1 MFPTPFRLL
10 CAIVFA
16 CYFCSLQN
24 AFAQNSL
31 PNLGSFSPTNP
42 IILPELDLQ
51 KLQKEDFAK
60 EFDVR
65 FAAPIECDFSIEKNG
80 EWSETDDG
88 LRTWTFA
95 LSSKSAYGMSF
106 LLQNFYLPEDAKLYV
121 FSPDKK
127 QYLATLSS
135 KNNSNNNAVLTDFL
149 KSETAI
155 FYFTQPKSSKEKAS
169 FVLSK
174 TYHIYKKYHLELPQN
189 EAFMSEKSRGDEAR
203 ADFGFGTSLPCNIN
217 INCPSVDTA
226 AQIIKKGVVRITM
239 VLKEGI
245 GYCTGTLMNNTAQD
259 GKPYILTAFH
269 CQDGYTPYYN
279 FWKFDFD
286 YEAPTC
292 ANVTQEPVPQTIT
305 GCNLRAGWQSTD
317 FLLLEIS
324 TPINNSFNAR
334 YNGWNRS
341 TIAPSGKVMSV
352 HHASGD
358 IKKYIENDGT
368 NPTIVYP
375 YSIKWNNQVT
385 TGAQNHFKTT
395 PTKGIIEVGSS
406 GCGLFNDKKQLV
418 GNFNG
423 GDFNGCT
430 VSGLYYGRLSK
441 SWEGNGTPASRLKDW
456 LDPTNSNAME
466 LDGKAV
472 QNDIIV
478 GKIDDPLQKGTIFQM
493 AIKVE
498 KPANTFKIDTFSYAK
513 TFNILIPKDAVSVD
527 LQPFKT
533 DAAVSGV
540 STSDLVLMSKH
551 ILATQLLLNDWQLIA
566 ADVNKNGSISTAD
579 IVETRKI
586 ILGLKTT
593 FDKQMPWN
601 FRVTNLN
608 MPNMTLGNMGSIKL
622 FQPYQSDNK
631 IDFQGVK
638 IGDINGSSY

>member
-10 CAIVFA
+10 CAFVFA
-16 CYFCSLQN
+16 CYFGSLQSG
-24 AFAQNSL
+24 FAQNSL
-31 PNLGSFSPTNP
+31 PSSTAFSQINP
-42 IILPELDLQ
+42 IVLPELDLQ

-65 FAAPIECDFSIEKNG
+65 FAAPIDCNFSMEKNG
-80 EWSETDDG
+80 EWSETEE
-88 LRTWTFA
+88 LRTWTFS
-95 LSSKSAYGMSF
+95 LRSNMAYGMSF
-106 LLQNFYLPEDAKLYV
+106 LLQNFYLPENAKLYI

-127 QYLATLSS
+127 QHLATLTS
-135 KNNSNNNAVLTDFL
+135 KNNGNNNAVLTDFL
-149 KSETAI
+149 KAETAI
-155 FYFTQPKSSKEKAS
+155 FYFTEPKNSKEKAS
-169 FVLSK
+169 FDISK
-174 TYHIYKKYHLELPQN
+174 TYHIYKKHHLELPQN
-189 EAFMSEKSRGDEAR
+189 EAFMSAKSRGDEAR
-203 ADFGFGTSLPCNIN
+203 ADFGFGTSLSCNIN
-217 INCPSVDTA
+217 INCPDVDSA
-226 AQIIKKGVVRITM
+226 AQIIKKGVVRVTM

-259 GKPYILTAFH
+259 GRPYILTAFH

-286 YEAPTC
+286 YEALTC
-292 ANVTQEPVPQTIT
+292 TNPTQEPVPQTIT
-305 GCNLRAGWQSTD
+305 GCNVRAGWQSTD

-324 TPINNSFNAR
+324 TPINNGFNAR

-341 TIAPSGKVMSV
+341 TIAPAGKVMSV

-441 SWEGNGTPASRLKDW
+441 SWEGNGTAATRLKDW

-466 LDGKAV
+466 LDGKAI
-472 QNDIIV
+472 QNDIIA
-478 GKIDDPLQKGTIFQM
+478 GKIDDPLQKGTTFQM
-493 AIKVE
+493 AVKVE
-498 KPANTFKIDTFSYAK
+498 KPANTFKIDTFSYSK
-513 TFNILIPKDAVSVD
+513 TFAILIPKDATSID

-533 DAAVSGV
+533 GAAANSV
-540 STSDLVLMSKH
+540 STSDLLLMSKH

-566 ADVNKNGSISTAD
+566 ADVNKNGTISTAD

-586 ILGLKTT
+586 ILGLKSD
-593 FDKQMPWN
+593 FDKQLPWN
-601 FRVTNLN
+601 MRITNLN
-608 MPNMTLGNMGSIKL
+608 MPNMTLGSTGGIKL
-622 FQPYQSDNK
+622 FKPYQSNNI

-638 IGDINGSSY
+638 IGDVNGSGY